1 MTDKVYVPAETV
13 RASSIP
19 DLKARVEE
27 IAAARKPPAVRA
39 AEQALR
45 EDSARRRAGEG
56 ITVSVVAKPK
66 LALPAPKGD

>member
-1 MTDKVYVPAETV
+1 MTKVYVSPETV
-13 RASSIP
+13 RDSSIP

-27 IAAARKPPAVRA
+27 LTAARKPDAVRA

-45 EDSARRRAGEG
+45 EDSARKRAGEG
-56 ITVSVVAKPK
+56 IVVTVVAKPK